1 MYKGMTACGIMF
13 KISTKQMFFK
23 TPPETLKASSSLPQ
37 KVAISRTFTKLKT
50 FEQFEFDGCDNC
62 EEYLHLKNN
71 RDGVYDCTSSN
82 FDGVVAL
89 MSPDDSWV
97 AKWQRIC
104 KFILFASL
112 GKNTDCT
119 IALFICLSVICARFV
134 KGCYAISVTGR
145 LPPGIQR
152 DLKRKGIILAL
163 KTVEDLY
170 GTVDQGHCLD
180 IAPGSDRMYPAV
192 FRQKTVLQF

>member
-1 MYKGMTACGIMF
+1 MSLETVPKDLRNLRAC
-13 KISTKQMFFK
+13 
-23 TPPETLKASSSLPQ
+23 LLCSL
-37 KVAISRTFTKLKT
+37 VKT

-97 AKWQRIC
+97 AKWQRI
-104 KFILFASL
+104 S
-112 GKNTDCT
+112 
-119 IALFICLSVICARFV
+119 RFV

-152 DLKRKGIILAL
+152 DLKRKGI
-163 KTVEDLY
+163 
-170 GTVDQGHCLD
+170 
-180 IAPGSDRMYPAV
+180 MYRA
-192 FRQKTVLQF
+192 RDTSQKS